1 MKAAVVFVLLFA
13 TVLCRPARKVSDSS
27 SDSSEEVVGIS
38 EDRGGA
44 VGGADRRWRQLRAAR
59 TRAPRP
65 QRGTKRGP
73 PPPPPIETLCSEEFL
88 LLTGEAA
95 APVEVSADPEPTPDT
110 ASVDSQDSQDEDD
123 KEEEET
129 EEDET
134 EEEEDDS
141 SDSSDS
147 ESGESSTV
155 SAVTV
160 TPVVVTEEPV
170 AETTEDPILPT
181 IVTDPDGG
189 RGDSLGGYPS
199 DYKSIIY
206 VEEKSYHK
214 HPGPYKSYELLG
226 LGKKVAYDMVDG
238 NEVEKSPK
246 AYKVQEIFLPVS
258 SEHQAFQVHSDLL
271 EEDTSTPE
279 VESQGLDASSGLSQ
293 DQDISTRQAPPP
305 EEEEGASASES
316 ESSSAPE
323 QEGEEEEEQEEE
335 EQEESASSS
344 DSQEAEAGGSS
355 EEGGATAT
363 PGATP
368 GASDSDE
375 SDSAESDSAE
385 EGGAGP
391 EPATQGPEVVAAK

>member
-27 SDSSEEVVGIS
+27 SDSSEEVV
-38 EDRGGA
+38 
-44 VGGADRRWRQLRAAR
+44 RRPAPAIRKQPLAASRAGP
-59 TRAPRP
+59 APV
-65 QRGTKRGP
+65 QKVAAAAAGSD
-73 PPPPPIETLCSEEFL
+73 ESAEASEEDKE
-88 LLTGEAA
+88 EAA

-110 ASVDSQDSQDEDD
+110 ASVDSQDSEDEDD

-181 IVTDPDGG
+181 IVTDPDAG

-226 LGKKVAYDMVDG
+226 VGKKVAYDMVDG

-246 AYKVQEIFLPVS
+246 AYK
-258 SEHQAFQVHSDLL
+258 AFQVHSDLL

-305 EEEEGASASES
+305 EEEEEEEGASASES

-323 QEGEEEEEQEEE
+323 QEEEEQQVEEEQE
-335 EQEESASSS
+335 EESASSS